1 MAAAEFVKMT
11 NSTAAIDDKFVNMM
25 TFLFHYFFVV
35 SSRINGK
42 LQDEIEYRA
51 LPL

>member
-1 MAAAEFVKMT
+1 MAATEFVKMT
-11 NSTAAIDDKFVNMM
+11 NSVAAIDDKFINMI

-42 LQDEIEYRA
+42 LPDQIEYRA
-51 LPL
+51 LLL